1 MSKKIG
7 NKKGLVLGA
16 VLGASVGATGA
27 ISPLLWNNQTKKAE
41 TVKVVDFETSNVG
54 LNGATIKFRLDL
66 ENLDKRTEK
75 EIKSKEKI
83 NVNIIDAN
91 TSIILD
97 TLEAIKNEKDE
108 YTLDINSL
116 EPGKIYN
123 LQVIDLGLE
132 NLTFDLNANSGFI
145 ITKPELTSLEYIL
158 DKRHASFE
166 FIFSDEEKI
175 LLGKDIIVSFK
186 EEGSLDGDIKRLK
199 GKVVSIP
206 SKGNDVI
213 AKEKIGFIAST
224 KNDLID
230 ESGEYLKEDSQKEL
244 KRNTIYKIESILID
258 NENISFSS
266 SIDLDFKTTIPQTI
280 VSELKQ
286 KEQTK
291 SSSSGALILKNLDS
305 DVLDKRVNITF
316 AEITKNENGDITG
329 YKNIKTVSD
338 KRIEQNDEKSYK
350 IDLNLEDLNLK
361 CKLKCTSSFYYK
373 NIVLQFI
380 IFYTPYLL
388 LRGWRG
394 GISPFF

>member
-380 IFYTPYLL
+380 IFYTPCLL
-388 LRGWRG
+388 LKEWR